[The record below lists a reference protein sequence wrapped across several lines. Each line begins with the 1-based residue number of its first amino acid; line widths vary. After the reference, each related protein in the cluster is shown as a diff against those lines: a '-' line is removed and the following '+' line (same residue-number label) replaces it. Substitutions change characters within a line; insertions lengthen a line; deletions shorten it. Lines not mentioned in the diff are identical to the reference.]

1 MYVCCPFFTR
11 SSLYSTQNR
20 CLITKINV
28 LASTPYFTAL
38 DIVQAM
44 ENKPRRMILTTGR
57 SRNSRKQMI
66 NPFIRRALFSG
77 RIKNTPPKIPRPPPI
92 NTSTSMAKALGKNVS
107 FRALKVELVCSL
119 RERNGSLKS
128 GERVMESYILM
139 LGLEVQEQSVNVGDT
154 CLLLDPLLRTHESSV
169 LRCFMKHHGVHR
181 LHALLRRFCQHKFEE
196 GRSVIRKILRILQH
210 LENHEMLTLE
220 HMTCHPPV
228 HCVHM
233 LCRLLFK
240 LAEYHEDSDVRT
252 LACTFQG
259 LRFNVWIQVHP
270 AHEKCWWWE
279 QVFKS

>member
-1 MYVCCPFFTR
+1 MHVCYPFFTT
-11 SSLYSTQNR
+11 SSLCSTQNR
-20 CLITKINV
+20 CLITKIDV
-28 LASTPYFTAL
+28 LASTPYFIAV

-44 ENKPRRMILTTGR
+44 ENNPRVPLSTGR
-57 SRNSRKQMI
+57 SRNFRKQMM

-77 RIKNTPPKIPRPPPI
+77 RIKNTPPKIPQAPPI
-92 NTSTSMAKALGKNVS
+92 NTNTSMAKALRENVS

-128 GERVMESYILM
+128 GEQVMESYIM
-139 LGLEVQEQSVNVGDT
+139 VLGLEAQEQSVNVGDT

-169 LRCFMKHHGVHR
+169 LGCFMKHHGLHR

-210 LENHEMLTLE
+210 LENCEMLTVE

-228 HCVHM
+228 FCVHKF
-233 LCRLLFK
+233 CKLLLK
-240 LAEYHEDSDVRT
+240 LAEYHEDSHVRT
-252 LACTFQG
+252 LACSFQG
-259 LRFNVWIQVHP
+259 LRFNVSIPLHP

-279 QVFKS
+279 QILKS